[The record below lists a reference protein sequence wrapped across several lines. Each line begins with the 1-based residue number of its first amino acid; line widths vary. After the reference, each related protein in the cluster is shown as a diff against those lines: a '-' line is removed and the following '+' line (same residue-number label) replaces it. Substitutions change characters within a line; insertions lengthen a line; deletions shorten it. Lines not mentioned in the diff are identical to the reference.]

1 MSRKGGDHEQQPVR
15 RMESPRSSHGQAIA
29 RILKT
34 FRPEDFDLEE
44 GFLLQTFTQMKGCGC
59 KVPRPILL
67 NLLKTFG
74 ATPSVANGGV
84 GIGLDSCVVPLRHP
98 GLKLVQT
105 TDFFYPLV
113 DDPYIMGRITAAN
126 VLSDLYAMGVSEC
139 DNMLMLLGVCKDFSD
154 KQRDIVVRE
163 FIKGFKD
170 TAAQAGTEVRG
181 GQTVKCPWLLLG
193 GVATSVVTDEEMLR
207 VDRAVPGDVL
217 ILTKPLGGQVSVN
230 SYEWLKT
237 NDVRMREHH
246 LDPKKVLRAAQQAME
261 QMCRLNKNAAIFAR
275 KYDAHA
281 CTDITGF
288 GILGHADNLA
298 RAQKEKVRFV
308 IDSLPIIEY
317 MEEVARAMNGGNGF
331 NLFGGTS
338 AETSGGLLVVLP
350 EDTAEEFRAELEK
363 KESFPTFNIGRVIAA
378 IEGEENGA
386 CMNHRIEVV
395 PVPSSI
401 HSSAIP
407 INE

>member
-1 MSRKGGDHEQQPVR
+1 T
-15 RMESPRSSHGQAIA
+15 SHAYAVA

-34 FRPEDFDLEE
+34 FKPVDHCLHPQ
-44 GFLLQTFTQMKGCGC
+44 FLLQNFTQMKGCGC
-59 KVPRPILL
+59 KVPRAVLL
-67 NLLKTFG
+67 NLLSSFG
-74 ATPSVANGGV
+74 AMTRGADNAV
-84 GIGLDSCVVPLRHP
+84 GIGLDSCVIPLRHP

-139 DNMLMLLGVCKDFSD
+139 DNMLMLLGVCIELADNE
-154 KQRDIVVRE
+154 RDLVVKE

-170 TAAQAGTEVRG
+170 AAAQAGTEVRG

-193 GVATSVVTDEEMLR
+193 GVATSVVSEQEMLR
-207 VDRAVPGDVL
+207 VDRAVSGDVL

-230 SYEWLKT
+230 SYEWLQKK
-237 NDVRMREHH
+237 NGRVEELH
-246 LDPKKVLRAAQQAME
+246 LDGNKILRAAQQAME
-261 QMCRLNKNAAIFAR
+261 QMCRLNRNAAIVAR

-298 RAQKEKVRFV
+298 RAQKAKIRFI

-317 MEEVARAMNGGNGF
+317 MEEIARAMQGNGF

-338 AETSGGLLVVLP
+338 AETSGGLLIALP
-350 EDTAEEFRAELEK
+350 EEVAENFRAELEQLDG
-363 KESFPTFNIGRVIAA
+363 FPTFSVGRVVEAT
-378 IEGEENGA
+378 EREDNGA
-386 CMNHRIEVV
+386 EINPHYAVV
-395 PVPSSI
+395 PVPSQI
-401 HSSAIP
+401 HSAAIL
-407 INE
+407 